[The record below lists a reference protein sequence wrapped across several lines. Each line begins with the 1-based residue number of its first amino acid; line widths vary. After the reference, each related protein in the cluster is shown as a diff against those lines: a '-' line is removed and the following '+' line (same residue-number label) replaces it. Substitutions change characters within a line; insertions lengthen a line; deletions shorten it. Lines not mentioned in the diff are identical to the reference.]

1 MNKDK
6 IIETMKN
13 EMQNWHSKLDEL
25 KVQANLGKAELRD
38 AVQPA
43 IDNIELELDK
53 LGKWMKE
60 FQEAS
65 GDAIGD
71 IKTGANT
78 ALDAIK
84 QSFKEAS
91 SHFKK

>member
-1 MNKDK
+1 MDK
-6 IIETMKN
+6 EKLIETMKN
-13 EMQNWHSKLDEL
+13 EMQNWHSKLDDL

-43 IDNIELELDK
+43 IDNIEIELGK
-53 LGKWMKE
+53 LGKRMKE
-60 FQEAS
+60 FRDTS
-65 GDAIGD
+65 GDAFED

-78 ALDAIK
+78 ALEAIRK
-84 QSFKEAS
+84 SFKEAS

>member
-1 MNKDK
+1 MDKDK
-6 IIETMKN
+6 LIETMKN
-13 EMQNWHSKLDEL
+13 EMQNWHSKLDDL

-43 IDNIELELDK
+43 IDNIEIELGK
-53 LGKWMKE
+53 LGKRMKE
-60 FQEAS
+60 FQETS
-65 GDAIGD
+65 GDAFED
-71 IKTGANT
+71 IKTGANI

-84 QSFKEAS
+84 KSFKEAS

>member
-1 MNKDK
+1 MEKEK
-6 IIETMKN
+6 LIETMKS
-13 EMQNWHSKLDEL
+13 EMQNWHTKLDEL
-25 KVQANLGKAELRD
+25 KVQANLGKKELGD

-53 LGKWMKE
+53 FGKRMKE

-65 GDAIGD
+65 GDALEHV
-71 IKTGANT
+71 KTGANT

-84 QSFKEAS
+84 KSFKEAS